1 MRPDEEAAWHPDV
14 DVLWQENAW
23 ADTWVNSTL
32 KSSVQDLDRHV
43 LFVDNLTAQQTD
55 DFKKSIS
62 DLKGVV
68 WYGLKNATE
77 LWQLVD
83 AGISQTLK
91 VLAGHNYQ
99 KWLDEG
105 DNVDSWFGHENTQL
119 QCRGEFSLLNGLG
132 KHGKHSV
139 VPNMTI

>member
-1 MRPDEEAAWHPDV
+1 M
-14 DVLWQENAW
+14 
-23 ADTWVNSTL
+23 
-32 KSSVQDLDRHV
+32 QDLDRHV

-68 WYGLKNATE
+68 WYGLKNATD
-77 LWQLVD
+77 LWQVVD
-83 AGISQTLK
+83 AGIAQTLK

-105 DNVDSWFGHENTQL
+105 DNVDSWFGHENM

-132 KHGKHSV
+132 KHGKHCV

>member
-1 MRPDEEAAWHPDV
+1 M
-14 DVLWQENAW
+14 
-23 ADTWVNSTL
+23 
-32 KSSVQDLDRHV
+32 QDLDRHV

-62 DLKGVV
+62 DLKGVA

-77 LWQLVD
+77 LWQVVD
-83 AGISQTLK
+83 AGIAQTLK

-105 DNVDSWFGHENTQL
+105 G
-119 QCRGEFSLLNGLG
+119 
-132 KHGKHSV
+132 
-139 VPNMTI
+139 